1 MSTVSSLKV
10 VHLSSAHYAADTRIF
25 HRECQSL
32 ANAGHDV
39 TLVAQHERDT
49 IAGGVKIK
57 ALRNPKS
64 RWKRWTSA
72 MWRVYRHVARLHAD
86 LYHFHDPELIP
97 VGLWLSL
104 RGKRVIYDAHEDL
117 PNTFAYKYYIPAF
130 ARKTLAWMAG
140 RVETLAVRRFTAV
153 VAATPTIAKRFSE
166 YNTNTVVV
174 RNFPSL
180 AELAHGLALP
190 WSERPPL
197 VVYVGSMAPER
208 GFREAVSAISLLP
221 ADLKG
226 RLAFA
231 GPVTPEVRE
240 EIGRLAGSDR
250 TDLLGL
256 LDRAK
261 VASLLGRARVG
272 LVPLHRMPNFLN
284 ALPVKL
290 FEYMSAGVPVV
301 ASDFPLWRQI
311 IEDAGCGLLV
321 DPCDS
326 KGIAHAIEYLLTHP
340 EEAQRMGARGRE
352 AIERRY
358 NWKTEEE
365 QLLALYKAPCCQPK
379 RAASEETRVAWP
391 RCEFH
396 FSASAARPSRAAR
409 SWAIKELARRAGV
422 SHDFF
427 QSWVIEVS
435 RSATVIHLQPGTA
448 KQILFRNLS
457 DQSGDDLASSKF
469 RTVRARWMSSKSSI
483 ETAIPDL
490 IVPYCEREE
499 NGLHPLF
506 WRAGANRIECF
517 ADLPASTL
525 FALCRVE
532 ETQQRHLD
540 VHSRFAANMSVAC
553 RDGFFDRPVVD
564 EWGLAFGQAIE
575 ALVPGW
581 RPTASRLRAKISHDI
596 DEVGVWPRLRHH
608 RNGNGSSW
616 VRTGW
621 MALPFDLRHAVKL
634 SVEHRDPF
642 RGAAQLW
649 RTLAPGQ
656 PSCLGLV
663 KTVVSADLERGLDSA
678 VYWKAS
684 GLGPFDSGYDPR
696 LDSIRNVIHWL
707 KEHNVENGVHPGYSS
722 FRCPDE
728 LQVELQILRS
738 VLGEQQLGG
747 RQHYLRWSPETW
759 IDWESCGLAYDSSV
773 GYSDRVGF
781 RAGTCIPYR
790 PWLLSKD
797 REARLLEIPLLVMD
811 TCLLDSMRV
820 QSDEPLNV
828 VSRLINKCRVVGG
841 VFTFLYHNTTL
852 RNPWLA
858 RQYEQIL
865 DMLTSSDRF
874 DWQASVSNEW
884 S

>member
-1 MSTVSSLKV
+1 L
-10 VHLSSAHYAADTRIF
+10 L
-25 HRECQSL
+25 
-32 ANAGHDV
+32 
-39 TLVAQHERDT
+39 
-49 IAGGVKIK
+49 
-57 ALRNPKS
+57 P
-64 RWKRWTSA
+64 
-72 MWRVYRHVARLHAD
+72 
-86 LYHFHDPELIP
+86 
-97 VGLWLSL
+97 
-104 RGKRVIYDAHEDL
+104 EDL
-117 PNTFAYKYYIPAF
+117 QA
-130 ARKTLAWMAG
+130 
-140 RVETLAVRRFTAV
+140 
-153 VAATPTIAKRFSE
+153 
-166 YNTNTVVV
+166 
-174 RNFPSL
+174 
-180 AELAHGLALP
+180 
-190 WSERPPL
+190 
-197 VVYVGSMAPER
+197 
-208 GFREAVSAISLLP
+208 
-221 ADLKG
+221 

-231 GPVTPEVRE
+231 GPVTPELRQ
-240 EIGRLAGSDR
+240 EIARLAGSDR

-256 LDRAK
+256 LGRVE

-272 LVPLHRMPNFLN
+272 LVPLHRMPSFLN

-321 DPCDS
+321 DPRDS
-326 KGIAHAIEYLLTHP
+326 KGIARAVEYLLIHP
-340 EEAQRMGARGRE
+340 EEAQQMGARGRE

-365 QLLALYKAPCCQPK
+365 QLLALYGAPCCQPK
-379 RAASEETRVAWP
+379 RPDSEQFQVAQPVCESHSSGSTTRI
-391 RCEFH
+391 
-396 FSASAARPSRAAR
+396 SRAAR
-409 SWAIKELARRAGV
+409 CWAIKELARRAGV
-422 SHDFF
+422 SRDFF
-427 QSWVIEVS
+427 NSWVIEVS
-435 RSATVIHLQPGTA
+435 RGATIIHVECGTA
-448 KQILFRNLS
+448 KEIVFRNLS
-457 DQSGDDLASSKF
+457 EESGDNLASPKF
-469 RTVRARWMSSKSSI
+469 RTVRARWMSCQEPI
-483 ETAIPDL
+483 RTAIPDL
-490 IVPYCEREE
+490 IVPYCERAE

-506 WRAGANRIECF
+506 WHAGANRIECF

-525 FALCRVE
+525 FTLCRVE

-553 RDGFFDRPVVD
+553 RSGFLDRPVVD

-581 RPTASRLRAKISHDI
+581 RPTARRLRAKISHDI
-596 DEVGVWPRLRHH
+596 DEVGVRPRLRQLH
-608 RNGNGSSW
+608 RNGNGTSW
-616 VRTGW
+616 ARIGW
-621 MALPFDLRHAVKL
+621 MILPFDLRHAIKL

-642 RGAAQLW
+642 RGAAQFL

-663 KTVVSADLERGLDSA
+663 QTVVSADLKRGLDSA

-707 KEHNVENGVHPGYSS
+707 QEHNVENGVHPGYST
-722 FRCPDE
+722 FHCPDE

-759 IDWESCGLAYDSSV
+759 IDWENCGLAYDSSV
-773 GYSDRVGF
+773 GYADRVGF
-781 RAGTCIPYR
+781 RAGTCVPYR
-790 PWLLSKD
+790 PWLLSEN

-820 QSDEPLNV
+820 RGDEPLNV

-841 VFTFLYHNTTL
+841 VFTFLCHNTTL
-852 RNPWLA
+852 RHPSFA

-874 DWQASVSNEW
+874 DWQTSLSDEW
-884 S
+884 P